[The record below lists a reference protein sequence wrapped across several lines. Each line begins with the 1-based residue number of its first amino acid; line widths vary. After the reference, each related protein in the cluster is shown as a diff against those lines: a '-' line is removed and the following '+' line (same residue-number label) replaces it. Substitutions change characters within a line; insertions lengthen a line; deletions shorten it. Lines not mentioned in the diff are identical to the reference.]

1 MQGHL
6 RFSRRH
12 NAVGMSVRVNVSE
25 STLQPALGGESR
37 MHNLNPPSSFAQ
49 DRQETG
55 REERVTWTNRFGAI
69 IAPTGSCMPYV
80 SFQESFEWRSSG
92 WCNDDALVVPGL
104 KKKARLH
111 GASC

>member
-1 MQGHL
+1 
-6 RFSRRH
+6 
-12 NAVGMSVRVNVSE
+12 MSVRVNVSE

-37 MHNLNPPSSFAQ
+37 MHNLNPPSFGK

-55 REERVTWTNRFGAI
+55 REEHVTWTNRFGAI
-69 IAPTGSCMPYV
+69 MAPTGWSIAKFLNV
-80 SFQESFEWRSSG
+80 QNSWRSACL
-92 WCNDDALVVPGL
+92 WCNDAALGVPGL